1 MFDRPFRVARL
12 ALDAAERRLD
22 ATAIEIVEDHRGR
35 VESPKSV
42 GEQLPSA
49 VDVSIAVTC
58 GQHSR
63 DRGQDLGQESRC
75 ALPAG
80 VEGAFGECHRFVV
93 FTPFGSQRGHV
104 GDDQSVDVATLVR
117 LVGGQCRLVV
127 DDGPIGIARLVMNR
141 RDGVQDVAL
150 VDAMIGRSIETEGA
164 QTLSEGFAVV
174 AGVGVDQ
181 PDEVQGPRPHERES
195 VGVGEFVGFHGEGEG
210 VPGLTVVMRQGR
222 QSVEALPFGGQV
234 AVTTGEPTGLLHE
247 AAGSTRIGHLERSG
261 VVESIARVGR
271 LSLLELLPGHGMRI
285 DPTGRELEKS
295 GGRSDEKYWPTAA
308 SRATMRE
315 VGSRR
320 QRRIDRAAVAGL
332 VPLVAVVPIFL
343 LAMVP
348 FWWIVSRFLTIGYL
362 PTVGLYALVGGLLF
376 VPVVQR
382 RILTRL
388 IGARRPTRD
397 EAPRLQRAFDE
408 VTQAL
413 HIRDHRFA
421 VGVIDSD
428 ELNAFACGGHLVVV
442 TSFAAR
448 ELDHDALC
456 GVLAHEFC
464 HHLGSHTVT
473 LTVQQWLLVPVDALA
488 RVGGFLD
495 NVAVAAASTFGAKSR
510 PVAVAGRLAAP
521 VFRALA
527 WFFAL
532 GRTVSSAL
540 SNLVGR
546 AAEFRADQRV
556 VTMGYGR
563 QLASA
568 LRRTVATS
576 SRVTSR
582 VTARGHTTFWTRIQE
597 SHPPARTRIA
607 RLEATLRR
615 RDLR

>member
-1 MFDRPFRVARL
+1 
-12 ALDAAERRLD
+12 
-22 ATAIEIVEDHRGR
+22 
-35 VESPKSV
+35 
-42 GEQLPSA
+42 
-49 VDVSIAVTC
+49 
-58 GQHSR
+58 
-63 DRGQDLGQESRC
+63 
-75 ALPAG
+75 
-80 VEGAFGECHRFVV
+80 
-93 FTPFGSQRGHV
+93 
-104 GDDQSVDVATLVR
+104 
-117 LVGGQCRLVV
+117 
-127 DDGPIGIARLVMNR
+127 
-141 RDGVQDVAL
+141 
-150 VDAMIGRSIETEGA
+150 
-164 QTLSEGFAVV
+164 
-174 AGVGVDQ
+174 
-181 PDEVQGPRPHERES
+181 
-195 VGVGEFVGFHGEGEG
+195 
-210 VPGLTVVMRQGR
+210 
-222 QSVEALPFGGQV
+222 
-234 AVTTGEPTGLLHE
+234 
-247 AAGSTRIGHLERSG
+247 
-261 VVESIARVGR
+261 
-271 LSLLELLPGHGMRI
+271 MRI
-285 DPTGRELEKS
+285 DPIGRELEKS
-295 GGRSDEKYWPTAA
+295 GRATGEKYWPTTT

-348 FWWIVSRFLTIGYL
+348 FWWIISRFLTIGYL
-362 PTVGLYALVGGLLF
+362 PTVGLYVLAGGLLF

-397 EAPRLQRAFDE
+397 EAPRLQAAFDE

-488 RVGGFLD
+488 RIGGFLD

-510 PVAVAGRLAAP
+510 PVAVVGRLVAP

-532 GRTVSSAL
+532 GRSVSSAL

-582 VTARGHTTFWTRIQE
+582 GHSTLWTRVQE